1 MVPLVP
7 ERCICSAIT
16 GLVGGDNNRTSGI
29 IVNCFCGTLQCFTTI
44 NPLKDFSV
52 ENLSC
57 HALKPNK
64 P

>member
-1 MVPLVP
+1 MGSEFP
-7 ERCICSAIT
+7 EPKGESLLISLKKSSFNALGAIMESRYK
-16 GLVGGDNNRTSGI
+16 LDSFV
-29 IVNCFCGTLQCFTTI
+29 